1 MTIPYNDH
9 GNHPVTGEPG
19 KPDTAT
25 FDLHVN
31 DVAPDDLER
40 WHDVAQQLLGTAL
53 DELATALQSNP
64 DLLEELHSVS
74 FVIRDDAPEDE
85 PDLLGMYLGATN
97 GGDPS
102 MHLPPL
108 VELYL
113 LPLVDLATPEHLDH
127 LAPDLTRLAEE
138 IKITIRHELAHH
150 LGMEHDRIDELGL
163 S

>member
-1 MTIPYNDH
+1 MTVSYNYH
-9 GNHPVTGEPG
+9 GNHPVTGESG
-19 KPDTAT
+19 TSDTEA
-25 FDLHVN
+25 FELPVN
-31 DVAPDDLER
+31 DVAPEDLER
-40 WHDVAQQLLGTAL
+40 WREAAQKFLVTTL
-53 DELATALQSNP
+53 DELATAFQSNR
-64 DLLEELHSVS
+64 DLLEELNNIT

-113 LPLVDLATPEHLDH
+113 LPLVDLSTSEHLDN

-138 IKITIRHELAHH
+138 IKITVLHELAHH
-150 LGMEHDRIDELGL
+150 LGMEHDQIEELGL
-163 S
+163 I